1 MQSPVS
7 VVIPCYTE
15 RRWDHLV
22 RAVNS
27 VRVQSP
33 RPAEI
38 VVAVDHNP
46 DLFARAWRELSD
58 VTVLANGSTR
68 GVSGNRNTGV
78 FHTRSPLVALL
89 DDDAYA
95 HPGWLA
101 GLLAPF
107 TDPAVIGTGGAIR
120 PEWERPQPFWLP
132 DEFLWTVGGSASAPA
147 TTTPARN
154 VWSASM
160 AVRRDVFESVGGFR
174 VGFGKVGDRARPE
187 DTELCLRMSQAS
199 GGRWMFVPEAVIDHP
214 VPAQRNTFGFFLS
227 RCYQEGRGKV
237 EMSRLLGA
245 GSNSLS
251 AEQAYLR
258 STLPRAFGRALADT
272 VRGRGLGNAAKAGAV
287 VSAVAAA
294 AVGGAVELMRSRS
307 PQAPLW
313 TVQ

>member
-15 RRWDHLV
+15 RRWNHLV
-22 RAVNS
+22 RAVDS
-27 VRVQSP
+27 VRNQSP

-38 VVAVDHNP
+38 VVVVDHNP
-46 DLFARAWRELSD
+46 ALFARACHELSG
-58 VTVLANGSTR
+58 VTVLANGAAR

-78 FHTRSPLVALL
+78 FHTRTPLVALL

-107 TDPAVIGTGGAIR
+107 TDADVIGTGGAIR
-120 PEWERPQPFWLP
+120 PEWERPRPFWMP
-132 DEFLWTVGGSASAPA
+132 DEFLWTVGGSATQPA
-147 TTTPARN
+147 TTAPARN

-160 AVRRDVFESVGGFR
+160 AVRRDVFEAVGGFR

-199 GGRWMFVPEAVIDHP
+199 GGRWMYVPESVIDHP
-214 VPAQRNTFGFFLS
+214 VPAERNSFGFFLS

-245 GSNSLS
+245 GRRSLA

-258 STLPRAFGRALADT
+258 TTLPRAVGRALTDT
-272 VRGRGLGNAAKAGAV
+272 VRGRGIGNMAKAGAV

-294 AVGGAVELMRSRS
+294 AVGSAVEWASR
-307 PQAPLW
+307 
-313 TVQ
+313 